1 MVDSISESIHGM
13 LCPRHIEWLNVR
25 IFWLYS
31 TLRQASAPL
40 IDTIHEHLEVCTRF
54 CQQNHQIWWLFG
66 APNPT
71 SPFKGL
77 ILTTLNLGFFLR
89 KKKTTPIAYRLP
101 YVMPIKWVLFGKSS
115 ISAFQGCKN
124 YQNRFREL
132 GERAPNVR
140 HTRRFWCAIFDDFNG
155 IPIGFQWDSY
165 RFSMGFL

>member
-1 MVDSISESIHGM
+1 MVDSLSESIHGM

-71 SPFKGL
+71 SPFKVSVADPQIVVTPHQASGPLRTVRIKNRPTSQL
-77 ILTTLNLGFFLR
+77 IHWLKGVAGTRIVLSMILITNTFQTTSRDQRVSWSKIVIFIQKPKMIFWIL
-89 KKKTTPIAYRLP
+89 
-101 YVMPIKWVLFGKSS
+101 VLAK
-115 ISAFQGCKN
+115 
-124 YQNRFREL
+124 
-132 GERAPNVR
+132 
-140 HTRRFWCAIFDDFNG
+140 
-155 IPIGFQWDSY
+155 
-165 RFSMGFL
+165 